1 MTGILGTALS
11 GLMAFQRSLET
22 TSHNI
27 ANVNTEG
34 YSRQRAELAT
44 KPELFI
50 GPGFIG
56 QGVNVANVTRSYD
69 QFITAQVRTSAS
81 AFGEADKYQKLAS
94 QVDNLMADPSTGLSP
109 AIKRFFNAAHELAD
123 DPTSIPARQVMLS
136 EAEILTQRF
145 HTMDARFNE
154 LRAQVNQD
162 INSKVDS
169 INMYATAVA
178 DLNQRIVI
186 ETGKTPN
193 GQMPNDLLDQRD
205 NLLLKMSELID
216 ISVVADSNGGLSV
229 FTGQGQYLVLGGQ
242 SNQLEVRQSEL
253 DPARLNIA
261 IQGGGDITR
270 NISGGE
276 LAGALRFRDEVL
288 DPAQQKLGRV
298 AISMATEFNAVH
310 TAGYD
315 LAGNAG
321 ADFFSGID
329 PAAVPVVNGAA
340 NSAGASIAVGYSDVS
355 AMDFS
360 DYQLDFDGAS
370 YKLTRINDKSFQTLT
385 PAQLTNAVPGLT
397 ITPGT
402 VAAGDSFLIKPASQ
416 GAQSIGVNITDPLK
430 IAAATNAAVDSDG
443 NAYVVNGAM
452 PGDNRNALA
461 LAALE
466 NKGSM
471 LGGVSTFAGGYGQ
484 IVSEVGTLTHAAT
497 VSVSAQETLL
507 NQAKGSFESL
517 AGVNLDE
524 EAANLIKF
532 QQSYQAAA
540 QVISMSG
547 SLFDSL
553 LGAIR

>member
-1 MTGILGTALS
+1 
-11 GLMAFQRSLET
+11 
-22 TSHNI
+22 
-27 ANVNTEG
+27 V
-34 YSRQRAELAT
+34 
-44 KPELFI
+44 
-50 GPGFIG
+50 
-56 QGVNVANVTRSYD
+56 
-69 QFITAQVRTSAS
+69 
-81 AFGEADKYQKLAS
+81 
-94 QVDNLMADPSTGLSP
+94 
-109 AIKRFFNAAHELAD
+109 
-123 DPTSIPARQVMLS
+123 
-136 EAEILTQRF
+136 
-145 HTMDARFNE
+145 
-154 LRAQVNQD
+154 
-162 INSKVDS
+162 
-169 INMYATAVA
+169 
-178 DLNQRIVI
+178 
-186 ETGKTPN
+186 
-193 GQMPNDLLDQRD
+193 
-205 NLLLKMSELID
+205 
-216 ISVVADSNGGLSV
+216 
-229 FTGQGQYLVLGGQ
+229 
-242 SNQLEVRQSEL
+242 
-253 DPARLNIA
+253 
-261 IQGGGDITR
+261 
-270 NISGGE
+270 
-276 LAGALRFRDEVL
+276 
-288 DPAQQKLGRV
+288 
-298 AISMATEFNAVH
+298 
-310 TAGYD
+310 
-315 LAGNAG
+315 AGNAG
-321 ADFFSGID
+321 ADFFSCID

-360 DYQLDFDGAS
+360 DYQLDFDGAN
-370 YKLTRINDKSFQTLT
+370 YKLTRINDKSIQTLT
-385 PAQLTNAVPGLT
+385 PAQLTNALPGLT

-443 NAYVVNGAM
+443 NDYVVNGPM

-466 NKGSM
+466 NKAGV

>member
-94 QVDNLMADPSTGLSP
+94 QVDNLMADSSTGLSP
-109 AIKRFFNAAHELAD
+109 AIKRFFNAVHELAD

-229 FTGQGQYLVLGGQ
+229 FTGQGQSLVLGGQ

-321 ADFFSGID
+321 VDFFSGID

-402 VAAGDSFLIKPASQ
+402 LAAGDSFLIKPASQ

-443 NAYVVNGAM
+443 NAYVVNGPM